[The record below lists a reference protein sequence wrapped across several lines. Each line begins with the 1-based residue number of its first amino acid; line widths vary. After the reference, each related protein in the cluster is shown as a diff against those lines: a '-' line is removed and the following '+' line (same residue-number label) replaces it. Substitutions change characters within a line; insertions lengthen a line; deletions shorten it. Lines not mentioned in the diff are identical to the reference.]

1 MSRDRNAFIIVS
13 FIGQYGDFN
22 WEIENGELTV
32 ESRFRKIG
40 FLKKYRQPIHAAHA
54 AHAEQA
60 QYQAEGRINLD
71 REELDR
77 LVGEKSEPLAPSRR

>member
-1 MSRDRNAFIIVS
+1 MS

-40 FLKKYRQPIHAAHA
+40 FLKTYMHPIHAT
-54 AHAEQA
+54 HAEQA
-60 QYQAEGRINLD
+60 QYQAEGWINLD

-77 LVGEKSEPLAPSRR
+77 LIGEKSELLTPS

>member
-1 MSRDRNAFIIVS
+1 MS

-22 WEIENGELTV
+22 WEIENGELIV

-40 FLKKYRQPIHAAHA
+40 FLKRYKEPIHAT
-54 AHAEQA
+54 HAEQA

-71 REELDR
+71 REALD
-77 LVGEKSEPLAPSRR
+77 LLINEKSEPSATS

>member
-1 MSRDRNAFIIVS
+1 MS

-40 FLKKYRQPIHAAHA
+40 FLKKYTQPIHAT
-54 AHAEQA
+54 HAEQA

-71 REELDR
+71 REDLDR
-77 LVGEKSEPLAPSRR
+77 LVDEKSKPLAPS

>member
-13 FIGQYGDFN
+13 FISQYGDFN

-54 AHAEQA
+54 EQA

-77 LVGEKSEPLAPSRR
+77 LVGENASRSLHHEAS

>member
-1 MSRDRNAFIIVS
+1 VS

-40 FLKKYRQPIHAAHA
+40 FLKKYMHPLHTT
-54 AHAEQA
+54 HAEQA

-77 LVGEKSEPLAPSRR
+77 LIGEKSTPLHHEAS

>member
-1 MSRDRNAFIIVS
+1 MSRNRSAFIIVS

-32 ESRFRKIG
+32 ERRFRKIG
-40 FLKKYRQPIHAAHA
+40 FLKKYIQPIHA

>member
-54 AHAEQA
+54 EQA

-77 LVGEKSEPLAPSRR
+77 LVAKKTSRSLHQDAS

>member
-1 MSRDRNAFIIVS
+1 MS

-40 FLKKYRQPIHAAHA
+40 FLKRYAEPIHAT
-54 AHAEQA
+54 HAEQA

-71 REELDR
+71 REALDR
-77 LVGEKSEPLAPSRR
+77 LIDEKSEPSAAS

>member
-22 WEIENGELTV
+22 WEIENGELSV
-32 ESRFRKIG
+32 ASRFRKIG
-40 FLKKYRQPIHAAHA
+40 FLKKYTQPIHAT
-54 AHAEQA
+54 HAEQA

-77 LVGEKSEPLAPSRR
+77 LVGQKSKPLAPS

>member
-1 MSRDRNAFIIVS
+1 MSRNRSAFIIVS

-32 ESRFRKIG
+32 ESRFRKVG
-40 FLKKYRQPIHAAHA
+40 FLKTYKHPIHATHP
-54 AHAEQA
+54 EQA

-77 LVGEKSEPLAPSRR
+77 LIGEKSEPLTPS

>member
-1 MSRDRNAFIIVS
+1 MH
-13 FIGQYGDFN
+13 
-22 WEIENGELTV
+22 
-32 ESRFRKIG
+32 
-40 FLKKYRQPIHAAHA
+40 PIHA

-77 LVGEKSEPLAPSRR
+77 LVGENASRSLHHEAS

>member
-1 MSRDRNAFIIVS
+1 MS

-22 WEIENGELTV
+22 WEIENGELIV

-40 FLKKYRQPIHAAHA
+40 FLKRYTEPIHAT
-54 AHAEQA
+54 HAEQA

-71 REELDR
+71 REALD
-77 LVGEKSEPLAPSRR
+77 LLINEKSEPSATS